1 MSSKY
6 HSEGGRDTVIEID
19 KLYTPAEAAA
29 LIHETVRPAAILR
42 AIQEGR
48 LPAAR
53 IGKSKPLVCG
63 ADLMTFIEASRC
75 PAPTKALDS
84 NSMVPT
90 TNTGPGGARDSSVTS
105 GTSFGRKTA
114 ESANTRRALAIAEKL
129 SGPSRGGSRTVQQ

>member
-84 NSMVPT
+84 NSMVLT
-90 TNTGPGGARDSSVTS
+90 TNTGPGAAQGIQALPLVHRLV
-105 GTSFGRKTA
+105 GRRQKVRTPDGRWR
-114 ESANTRRALAIAEKL
+114 SRR
-129 SGPSRGGSRTVQQ
+129 S